1 MTEGLLKQLDAD
13 LTTIPPVISK
23 GESGRDRVMR
33 LCAHA
38 FLRLWTR
45 IALESGQRL
54 SLSPSQ
60 FVLGTYEG
68 QMKWNLSE
76 TVDYKG
82 IAQLGIAGTSR
93 RHHSLIAETYIV
105 KGEERAR
112 WFFAL
117 EEEKVKNRPVFVN
130 YLVYDVPLKEFDL
143 SKAVAVLKQVFP
155 QWLESV
161 STGDDKPLW
170 NMCKEKLE
178 CVGI

>member
-1 MTEGLLKQLDAD
+1 
-13 LTTIPPVISK
+13 
-23 GESGRDRVMR
+23 MR
-33 LCAHA
+33 
-38 FLRLWTR
+38 
-45 IALESGQRL
+45 
-54 SLSPSQ
+54 
-60 FVLGTYEG
+60 
-68 QMKWNLSE
+68 WNLSE

-93 RHHSLIAETYIV
+93 RHHSLIAETYMV

-130 YLVYDVPLKEFDL
+130 YLVYDVPLNEFDL
-143 SKAVAVLKQVFP
+143 SKAVAGLKQVFT

-178 CVGI
+178 CVGV

>member
-1 MTEGLLKQLDAD
+1 MTEGLLKQLDID
-13 LTTIPPVISK
+13 LTTIPPVIAKEDS
-23 GESGRDRVMR
+23 ERDRVMR

-60 FVLGTYEG
+60 FVLGTYDG
-68 QMKWNLSE
+68 QMRWNLSE
-76 TVDYKG
+76 SVDYKG
-82 IAQLGIAGTSR
+82 IA
-93 RHHSLIAETYIV
+93 ETYII

-117 EEEKVKNRPVFVN
+117 EEEKVKNKPVFVN
-130 YLVYDVPLKEFDL
+130 YLVYDVPLDEFDL

-178 CVGI
+178 CVGV